1 MMILAAL
8 LAASAAATPVA
19 VPAPAKVANKP
30 GRTEVLAAVKAEWPR
45 YDPNGRGK
53 LTPLEF
59 STWVMRSHGGVV
71 APRAHAAGIAPVS
84 AMNATATA
92 FARADADH
100 DGGVTPEE
108 MTRFLM
114 ATPAPMAIDKAKADK
129 ARVVTA
135 GARTPGE

>member
-1 MMILAAL
+1 
-8 LAASAAATPVA
+8 
-19 VPAPAKVANKP
+19 
-30 GRTEVLAAVKAEWPR
+30 
-45 YDPNGRGK
+45 
-53 LTPLEF
+53 
-59 STWVMRSHGGVV
+59 
-71 APRAHAAGIAPVS
+71 
-84 AMNATATA
+84 MNATATA

-129 ARVVTA
+129 ARVVRA